1 MLECNASERE
11 ILQRALQFDRG
22 VLQSV
27 VIDEVSF
34 IEVSVPTDLLPVI
47 LINHANV
54 LREVGLVVET
64 VQALAWSQ
72 FAETIDLLRLLVK
85 NPVIRDKGVSGLLK
99 DTINFILNIAEAP
112 QACFGF
118 QLETISICMIRF
130 EYNK

>member
-1 MLECNASERE
+1 MLECNASEGE

-22 VLQSV
+22 VLQYV

-47 LINHANV
+47 LINHADV

-118 QLETISICMIRF
+118 QL
-130 EYNK
+130 

>member
-1 MLECNASERE
+1 M
-11 ILQRALQFDRG
+11 
-22 VLQSV
+22 LQSV

-34 IEVSVPTDLLPVI
+34 IKASVPTDLLPVI
-47 LINHANV
+47 LINHADV

-64 VQALAWSQ
+64 VQALARSQ

-85 NPVIRDKGVSGLLK
+85 NPVIGDKGVSGLLK

-112 QACFGF
+112 QTCFGF

-130 EYNK
+130 EYYK